1 MKSLQKNREV
11 TIIVQKKMQMSSN
24 RKARSLEEYA

>member
-11 TIIVQKKMQMSSN
+11 TIIVEKKMQMSSN
-24 RKARSLEEYA
+24 RKAQSLEEYA